1 MSEQKEVRVALVGN
15 PNVGKSS
22 IFNLL
27 TGLNQHTGNWAGK
40 TVELAEGEYRFGGN
54 RYRLIDLPGTYSL
67 LAHSAEERVSVDS
80 ILTDGADVVV
90 VLVDATCLARGMGL
104 CLSVMAVA
112 KRVVLSVNLIDEA
125 EHRGIEIDREGLR
138 SALGVEVVL
147 TSSRR
152 PESIKELC
160 AAIECAAS
168 REEQGR
174 VKKEMMPI
182 LDKCKQV
189 LANGEG
195 DDALSQRVME
205 LATRIAK
212 SVTRGKAE
220 RRIGLF
226 DYLTIGKAFAYP
238 VMLLALMFT
247 IWLTVCFASYPSMWL
262 SSLFD
267 FIGGILYSSLRSLGA
282 SGTLVSFVV
291 DGVYTIL
298 AEVVAVMLP
307 PMAIFFPLFT
317 LLEDVGLLPRFAY
330 NLDRPLSVVG
340 ASGKQALCM
349 CMCLGCN
356 AAGAVGCRIID
367 STKERK
373 IALLTSTL
381 IPCNGKF
388 PTIILLSGLLF
399 VGGGV
404 RSTMAGALALCGAIL
419 LGFGASFLSS
429 FLLSK
434 LLKGEPAFFSL
445 ELPPFRSP
453 DLGRILFRSFVDRTL
468 SVLLRAVVVAIP
480 AGAVLWLLINIP
492 LGGGSIFTYICTL
505 LDPVGR
511 FLGLDGVLLTA
522 FILGLP
528 ANEIVIPIALVG
540 YLGVGVT
547 EALATFDIGAVLLGA
562 GWTPCTILCCL
573 FFALFHWPC
582 STTLITIY
590 RESRSLKSVLLS
602 LAIPTLIGVTL
613 CLITRFLFAI
623 FGF

>member
-1 MSEQKEVRVALVGN
+1 MNRQKEVRVALVGN

-40 TVELAEGEYRFGGN
+40 TVELAEGRYSFGGGD
-54 RYRLIDLPGTYSL
+54 YRLIDLPGTYSL
-67 LAHSAEERVSVDS
+67 LAHSREERVSVDS
-80 ILTDGADVVV
+80 ILEDSADVVV
-90 VLVDATCLARGMGL
+90 VMVDATCLSRGLGL
-104 CLSVMAVA
+104 CLTVMAVA

-125 EHRGIEIDREGLR
+125 ERRGIEIDRE
-138 SALGVEVVL
+138 ALASSLGIDVVL
-147 TSSRR
+147 TSARR
-152 PESIKELC
+152 PKSVAELC
-160 AAIECAAS
+160 KAIEHTS
-168 REEQGR
+168 MGEDGER
-174 VKKEMMPI
+174 VKKELAQV
-182 LDKCKQV
+182 LDECKQMLTSGV
-189 LANGEG
+189 G
-195 DDALSQRVME
+195 DDALSRRVIE
-205 LATRIAK
+205 LAEEISEKA
-212 SVTRGKAE
+212 TRGRVD
-220 RRIGLF
+220 RRLGIL
-226 DYLTIGKAFAYP
+226 DRLTMGKCLAYP
-238 VMLLALMFT
+238 IMLLSLLFI
-247 IWLTVCFASYPSMWL
+247 IWLTVVFASYPSGWL

-267 FIGGILYSSLRSLGA
+267 LLCGVLRSMLDYLGV
-282 SGTLVSFVV
+282 SPVLVSFLV

-367 STKERK
+367 SRKERK
-373 IALLTSTL
+373 IALLCSPL

-388 PTIILLSGLLF
+388 PTILLLSSIFF
-399 VGGGV
+399 VHVGTS
-404 RSTMAGALALCGAIL
+404 STLVSALVLCGAIL
-419 LGFGASFLSS
+419 LGFAASFLASL
-429 FLLSK
+429 LLSK
-434 LLKGEPAFFSL
+434 ILRGESAFFSL

-453 DLGRILFRSFVDRTL
+453 DFGRILLRSFLDRTL

-480 AGAVLWLLINIP
+480 AGAVLWLLLYIP
-492 LGGGSIFTYICTL
+492 VGDANVFSYICTL

-540 YLGVGVT
+540 YLGVGVG
-547 EALATFDIGAVLLGA
+547 EALSVGDIASVLQGA
-562 GWTPCTILCCL
+562 GWTPLSAVCCL

-590 RESRSLKSVLLS
+590 RESRSVRAVLLS
-602 LAIPTLIGVTL
+602 LAIPTLLGVLL
-613 CLITRFLFAI
+613 CLFSRLVFAI
-623 FGF
+623 FAI

>member
-54 RYRLIDLPGTYSL
+54 KYRLIDLPGTYSL
-67 LAHSAEERVSVDS
+67 LAHSDEERVSVDS
-80 ILTDGADVVV
+80 ILEESADVVV

-125 EHRGIEIDREGLR
+125 ERRGIEIDREGLM
-138 SALGVEVVL
+138 SSLGVEVVL

-152 PESIKELC
+152 PESISELC
-160 AAIECAAS
+160 AAIERTAFGKG
-168 REEQGR
+168 QGR
-174 VKKEMMPI
+174 VKKELLPI
-182 LDKCKQV
+182 LRECKQM
-189 LANGEG
+189 LTSGEG

-205 LATRIAK
+205 LAGRI
-212 SVTRGKAE
+212 SENVTKGRVE

-226 DYLTIGKAFAYP
+226 DSLTIGKYFAYP
-238 VMLLALMFT
+238 VMLLALLF
-247 IWLTVCFASYPSMWL
+247 IVWLTVCFASYPSMCL

-267 FIGGILYSSLRSLGA
+267 FIGGILHSSLEGLGA
-282 SGTLVSFVV
+282 SSTLVSFVV

-330 NLDRPLSVVG
+330 NLDRPLSAVG

-367 STKERK
+367 SHKERN
-373 IALLTSTL
+373 IALLTSPL

-399 VGGGV
+399 ARGMG
-404 RSTMAGALALCGAIL
+404 STLASALALSVAIL

-429 FLLSK
+429 LLLSK
-434 LLKGEPAFFSL
+434 LLRGESAFFSL

-453 DLGRILFRSFVDRTL
+453 DLGRILLRSFVDRTL
-468 SVLLRAVVVAIP
+468 SVLWRAVVVAIP
-480 AGAVLWLLINIP
+480 AGAVLWLLLYIP
-492 LGGGSIFTYICTL
+492 LGGGSIFASICSL

-522 FILGLP
+522 FVLGLP

-540 YLGVGVT
+540 YLGVGVG
-547 EALATFDIGAVLLGA
+547 EALAIGDIGTVLLGA
-562 GWTPCTILCCL
+562 GWTPCTVLCCL

-590 RESRSLKSVLLS
+590 RESRSLKAVLLS
-602 LAIPTLIGVTL
+602 FCLPTFIGVAL
-613 CLITRFLFAI
+613 CLITRLLFAV
-623 FGF
+623 FAL